1 MPDPPNPAPLSERP
15 EPYVSFLLDAA
26 RNLREVRA
34 LFGPQSRRY
43 QRLVA
48 QYLMTADQLE
58 CRPAME
64 QVLASLNPPSQA
76 NRAH

>member
-1 MPDPPNPAPLSERP
+1 MPETTDPGPLSEQP
-15 EPYVSFLLDAA
+15 EPYAAFLLDAS

-34 LFGPQSRRY
+34 LFGPRSRRY

-48 QYLMTADQLE
+48 QYLRTADQLE

-76 NRAH
+76 NRSR

>member
-1 MPDPPNPAPLSERP
+1 MPESTDPAPLSEP
-15 EPYVSFLLDAA
+15 KPYAAFLRDAA
-26 RNLREVRA
+26 RNLREMRA

-76 NRAH
+76 NRSH